1 MTPLSFRLAMKQFAK
16 LGLMAILVIA
26 SVGGAACK
34 SKRPKNVTPIPEYET
49 TGESQYVDI
58 VPTGPVSP
66 AATTYTPAEPV
77 YVPPAQPYQPADPVR
92 QQVPP
97 GGEFSQGSGTYGQD
111 VRGSDQWTQ
120 VPGEGTGSSVA
131 QTSPGPDSLNL
142 PTGDIREGLA
152 EDREM
157 FRGNTIYFGFD
168 RSAITKAELAK
179 VAAVAEYL
187 KVNNDSKLL
196 VEGHCDERGTEGYNM
211 ALGERRA
218 LAIREAMLNMGLS
231 GDRITTISYGEARP
245 SDTGRTDSAYAK
257 NRRGEFVL
265 LKPGAATW

>member
-1 MTPLSFRLAMKQFAK
+1 MKQFAK
-16 LGLMAILVIA
+16 LGLIAILVIA

-66 AATTYTPAEPV
+66 AERTYAPTQPTYTPAQPT
-77 YVPPAQPYQPADPVR
+77 YVPPSQPVR

-97 GGEFSQGSGTYGQD
+97 GGEFAQGSGTYGQD
-111 VRGSDQWTQ
+111 VRGSEQWTQ
-120 VPGEGTGSSVA
+120 VPGEGDGSSTA
-131 QTSPGPDSLNL
+131 QTKLSQDSLNL

-157 FRGNTIYFGFD
+157 FRGNTVYFGFD
-168 RSAITKAELAK
+168 RSAITRAELAK

-187 KVNNDSKLL
+187 KVNSDSKLL
-196 VEGHCDERGTEGYNM
+196 IEGHCDERGTEGYNM

-218 LAIREAMLNMGLS
+218 LAIREAMLNMGIS

-245 SDTGRTDSAYAK
+245 ADTGRTDAAYAK

-265 LKPGAATW
+265 LKSTAATW